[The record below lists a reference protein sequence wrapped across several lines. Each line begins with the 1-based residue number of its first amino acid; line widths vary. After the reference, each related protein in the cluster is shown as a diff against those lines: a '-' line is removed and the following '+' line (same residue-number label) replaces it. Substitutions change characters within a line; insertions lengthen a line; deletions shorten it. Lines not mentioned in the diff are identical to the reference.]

1 MPLPSSVDP
10 VWAHLVTGRKDIPFE
25 YVAAK
30 MLILRLRLGLRTDPS
45 PGNVSRCASELHALY
60 AANLSL
66 RSVQN
71 DIAKIEATR

>member
-1 MPLPSSVDP
+1 VDP
-10 VWAHLVTGRKDIPFE
+10 VWANLVTGRKHIPFE
-25 YVAAK
+25 HVAAK

-45 PGNVSRCASELHALY
+45 PANVSRCAGELHALY

-66 RSVQN
+66 CGVQD